1 MQFWKPIGLI
11 MPFIEFPNIFAGK
24 FVKCNVDNISLI
36 FNWEKRTTKKDE
48 ITYKL
53 IQTLHLIEF
62 ALPCKIFVDH
72 SPRRSSWQTIL
83 VDNFSRDAT
92 VTSNDLEK
100 IQKCPKKSLSGALA
114 AWCKNPSS
122 STNLVPIDIVNAII

>member
-36 FNWEKRTTKKDE
+36 FNWEKHTTKKDE

-100 IQKCPKKSLSGALA
+100 IQKCPKKTLLGALA
-114 AWCKNPSS
+114 A
-122 STNLVPIDIVNAII
+122 